1 MDQINLDELN
11 DQLFFED
18 DTMLDMLDE
27 EPETACAIVWASAK
41 RMAEE
46 AEALYPNMKEA
57 PEDMKNAYIV
67 SKALDMI
74 VQGMQEMAQEI
85 PGFHDDTGGGSVH

>member
-1 MDQINLDELN
+1 MDQMFNDELK

-18 DTMLDMLDE
+18 DAMLDMLDE

-46 AEALYPNMKEA
+46 TEAMYPDMKEA
-57 PEDMKNAYIV
+57 PEELKNAYIV

-85 PGFHDDTGGGSVH
+85 PGFHDNTGGGSIH